1 MIFILHYIIMSS
13 PPPSNTSSMDIIN
26 NMIKTNVVPLCIAI
40 YLIVIIYYT
49 TKDPDKLFTK
59 TYLYAS
65 MIIIP
70 LFISIVYILSKASAN
85 LSVDVFDYMK
95 YSGII
100 IVFILLIYLFNT
112 LVLSSQIVYLATA
125 FIQLIIF
132 LMVIVAL
139 AIIYKVGYNIL
150 YKIEGWPGFIINLI
164 FYIPCMVLDLLEYIK
179 NDFKQAPKAVYVL
192 LIIELILGLLYI
204 YIPKFMNVVSKS
216 LSNKDG
222 KVVLMEPLSIN
233 KLSKLSSYVDL
244 QQSKITDKTQ
254 IINNKFAISAWVYV
268 VSLEPTHSPYNT
280 DATIF
285 EFSDYHPRVIY
296 NGAKGKFKAFF
307 NRSKSI
313 EFDMPLQKWNHVVFN
328 YTKSNADLF
337 INGELKGSA
346 LRDPDNEN
354 LTIGD
359 VITVGQTD
367 GLSGGICN
375 LVYFSHPL
383 IAYEIKTMYAINK
396 DKDPPINL

>member
-1 MIFILHYIIMSS
+1 
-13 PPPSNTSSMDIIN
+13 
-26 NMIKTNVVPLCIAI
+26 
-40 YLIVIIYYT
+40 
-49 TKDPDKLFTK
+49 
-59 TYLYAS
+59 
-65 MIIIP
+65 
-70 LFISIVYILSKASAN
+70 
-85 LSVDVFDYMK
+85 MK

-132 LMVIVAL
+132 LMIIVAL

-280 DATIF
+280 DATVF

-307 NRSKSI
+307 NRAKSI

>member
-1 MIFILHYIIMSS
+1 MSS
-13 PPPSNTSSMDIIN
+13 PPPSNTSSMDNLN

-65 MIIIP
+65 MILIP

-85 LSVDVFDYMK
+85 LSVDVYDYMK

-132 LMVIVAL
+132 LMIIVAL

-192 LIIELILGLLYI
+192 LIVELILGLLYI

-280 DATIF
+280 DATVF

-307 NRSKSI
+307 NRAKSI

>member
-1 MIFILHYIIMSS
+1 MSS